1 MDRFLVGS
9 EYADHLTDADLGLL
23 ASVAAADTGT
33 AADASSLRSDPVAL
47 LRLLEHP
54 GAFRTVLGGTVLS
67 GPGGTAPGQ
76 AVPASPFLVFAV
88 SVQRAAAELASA
100 GHVPERTGPR
110 QRVPLFD
117 APALRDF
124 LAAPA
129 RRLFLAE
136 LLASFTRVASGRYRA
151 RVGGRMRTRRFSELD
166 PVRLAGLLEA
176 VPPAERPGVYRR
188 LGDVTLF
195 LTGVFPD
202 YATAHALGPV
212 NAARLLR
219 AAQPARLA
227 AGPPRRLARHRVLG
241 APRYPLVPGRP
252 RPGAGGHRADHRGR
266 RGGRPLPAGPARAQ
280 PRRRPVPV
288 PLGQSLVRAT
298 RLLARSK
305 QARSRQARP
314 RQARPKPAG
323 TCWITRPPARRVA
336 RLADL

>member
-1 MDRFLVGS
+1 M
-9 EYADHLTDADLGLL
+9 
-23 ASVAAADTGT
+23 
-33 AADASSLRSDPVAL
+33 DASSLRSDPAAL

-54 GAFRTVLGGTVLS
+54 GAFRAVLGG
-67 GPGGTAPGQ
+67 PGE

-88 SVQRAAAELASA
+88 AVQRAAAELASVD
-100 GHVPERTGPR
+100 HVPERTGPR

-124 LAAPA
+124 LAEPA

-136 LLASFTRVASGRYRA
+136 LLGSFTRVASGRYRA

-176 VPPAERPGVYRR
+176 VPEAERPGVYRR

-219 AAQPARLA
+219 AAQLPAAQQDRL
-227 AGPPRRLARHRVLG
+227 AGPPGIEFWEHLG
-241 APRYPLVPGRP
+241 ARWY
-252 RPGAGGHRADHRGR
+252 RA
-266 RGGRPLPAGPARAQ
+266 ARDLA
-280 PRRRPVPV
+280 PV
-288 PLGQSLVRAT
+288 AT
-298 RLLARSK
+298 ARLIVVGEVADRF
-305 QARSRQARP
+305 RQAR
-314 RQARPKPAG
+314 
-323 TCWITRPPARRVA
+323 RVLNHVTDQYLFPSGNPWFA
-336 RLADL
+336 QPGS

>member
-9 EYADHLTDADLGLL
+9 EYASHLTDADLGLL
-23 ASVAAADTGT
+23 ASVAAADSGP
-33 AADASSLRSDPVAL
+33 AADTSSLRNDPVAL
-47 LRLLEHP
+47 LRLLEQP
-54 GAFRTVLGGTVLS
+54 GAFRAVLGDTVLGG
-67 GPGGTAPGQ
+67 PGDAAPGQ
-76 AVPASPFLVFAV
+76 AAPASPFLVFALF
-88 SVQRAAAELASA
+88 VQRAAAELASA

-176 VPPAERPGVYRR
+176 VPQAERPGVYRR

-202 YATAHALGPV
+202 YASSGALGPV
-212 NAARLLR
+212 SAARLLR
-219 AAQPARLA
+219 AARLPAAEQERLATAPGIELLEHLGARWYRAARDLAPVATARLTVV
-227 AGPPRRLARHRVLG
+227 GEV
-241 APRYPLVPGRP
+241 
-252 RPGAGGHRADHRGR
+252 ADRF
-266 RGGRPLPAGPARAQ
+266 
-280 PRRRPVPV
+280 
-288 PLGQSLVRAT
+288 
-298 RLLARSK
+298 
-305 QARSRQARP
+305 RQAR
-314 RQARPKPAG
+314 
-323 TCWITRPPARRVA
+323 RV
-336 RLADL
+336 LNHVADQYLFPSGDPWFAQPGS